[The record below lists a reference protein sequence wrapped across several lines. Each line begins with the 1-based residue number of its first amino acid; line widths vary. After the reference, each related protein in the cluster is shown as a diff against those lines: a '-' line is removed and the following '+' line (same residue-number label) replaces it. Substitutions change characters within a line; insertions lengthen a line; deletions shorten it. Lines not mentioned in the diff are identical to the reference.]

1 MARVVAVRVNA
12 PSRKNEIRKRAFISK
27 VSKTIRWVVMEDA
40 VVRGQDGQRQST
52 GTTEVRSVESELLKG
67 LYNAFATSNL
77 QNARRRN

>member
-1 MARVVAVRVNA
+1 
-12 PSRKNEIRKRAFISK
+12 
-27 VSKTIRWVVMEDA
+27 MEDA